1 MGLEIKISA
10 EDMVRVLVKAGIST
24 TEAKAITFDFLQ
36 YPEKLLQD
44 NSDKVATTSSP
55 TSKLQSLPR
64 KRRTRQQIEADAKT
78 TASDDVVDVFESEDS
93 ELAGVGNED
102 EGIVGFKKPKHISFK
117 NFGGVAQGLTP

>member
-44 NSDKVATTSSP
+44 NSDKVADTATH
-55 TSKLQSLPR
+55 KLQGLPR
-64 KRRTRQQIEADAKT
+64 KRRTRQQIEADALGKS
-78 TASDDVVDVFESEDS
+78 SDDVVDVFESTDS
-93 ELAGVGNED
+93 ELASVEKD
-102 EGIVGFKKPKHISFK
+102 SDGIVGYKKPKHISFK
-117 NFGGVAQGLTP
+117 NFGGTSQGLTP